1 MWVPPM
7 LTYNQRVVTQERRN
21 VMIIFNI
28 YIYDIGGSKGRDGAR
43 ARARART
50 GTLTFL
56 LGQTEARRAEK
67 NDFRS
72 RISLLSLTLDQNNE
86 EFKFATEKRKGNW
99 SRNAS
104 RNCFWDRYWGRDGQ
118 LLANFFSL
126 ALATFP
132 EVFA

>member
-1 MWVPPM
+1 MWLLKKDEM
-7 LTYNQRVVTQERRN
+7 FWSYL
-21 VMIIFNI
+21 I
-28 YIYDIGGSKGRDGAR
+28 YTYDIGGSKGRDGAR
-43 ARARART
+43 ARARATT

-72 RISLLSLTLDQNNE
+72 RISLLSLTLDQNNK

-104 RNCFWDRYWGRDGQ
+104 RKCFWDRYWGREGQ
-118 LLANFFSL
+118 LLANFFPL